1 MKEKLIRVMQGRYGV
16 DQFSKFLLVLG
27 LIAVVVS
34 SVFVDN
40 IAGLVFYI
48 LGWALVIYCYFR
60 VFSRNIQKRYAENQ
74 AFLAK
79 TYGIRNCFSGSR
91 KISGSSAGFTI
102 FIHVR
107 HANRRSA
114 SRKGRER
121 LRCAARSAALRLSKR
136 ADAGNQPVTRL
147 CREK

>member
-1 MKEKLIRVMQGRYGV
+1 MKEKLIRFMQGRYGV

-40 IAGLVFYI
+40 IAGLIFYI

-79 TYGIRNCFSGSR
+79 TYGIRNFFR
-91 KISGSSAGFTI
+91 KQKNIWQQRRVYHIYTCPSCKQKIRIPKGKGKIEVRCPKCGTT
-102 FIHVR
+102 FIKK
-107 HANRRSA
+107 S
-114 SRKGRER
+114 
-121 LRCAARSAALRLSKR
+121 
-136 ADAGNQPVTRL
+136 
-147 CREK
+147 

>member
-1 MKEKLIRVMQGRYGV
+1 MKEKLIRFMQGRYGV

-40 IAGLVFYI
+40 IAGLIFYI

-79 TYGIRNCFSGSR
+79 TYGSR

-107 HANRRSA
+107 LANRRSVSQKERERSRCA
-114 SRKGRER
+114 VRNAGQHLSRKADRE
-121 LRCAARSAALRLSKR
+121 
-136 ADAGNQPVTRL
+136 
-147 CREK
+147 